1 MSCVYALHLKDHPNE
16 YRYIGV
22 TKHSVE
28 ERLYRHKKSAKYDK
42 KYPVHM
48 WIRKHYEDVVA
59 TVLVDNLSIEEALEL
74 EVRYIADF
82 RKNGHNLLN
91 ATDGGDGITGY
102 VFTEEARKAVS
113 DGQRGRKFSEETKR
127 KISESKQG
135 KKLSEEHR
143 KKIGDGVR
151 GKVRSAETRR
161 RMSESQKG
169 KSRNPYIKGSE

>member
-1 MSCVYALHLKDHPNE
+1 
-16 YRYIGV
+16 
-22 TKHSVE
+22 
-28 ERLYRHKKSAKYDK
+28 
-42 KYPVHM
+42 M